1 MGQFTKIEIQ
11 IEYEKETVGEAVVE
25 TISNF
30 REMVKKHILKNDEPF
45 DSNIVSVSDC
55 GQIEIELNSGRK
67 ENAEWQLNAI
77 IKILQQEK
85 IFPAQFNADKNSVP
99 MISMDIEDFVNFET
113 GL

>member
-11 IEYEKETVGEAVVE
+11 VEYEKETVGEAVVE

-30 REMVKKHILKNDEPF
+30 EAMVKKHILKNGEPF
-45 DSNIVSVSDC
+45 DSNIVSIDDC
-55 GQIEIELNSGRK
+55 GQIEIELHSDRR

-77 IKILQQEK
+77 IKILQEEK
-85 IFPAQFNADKNSVP
+85 IFPAHFSADKNSSP
-99 MISMDIEDFVNFET
+99 ELSLDIMDFVRFDT